1 MKRILAT
8 MVAIAA
14 LTMVSCVKEQIVEPG
29 TGVAGNDVIT
39 AFTEENLTKTTL
51 DGNDTEGYEVIW
63 TEGDKFY
70 IGENKFTLIDGEG
83 TTKGTFQGTL
93 PTDGTY
99 SVSYNEGNGNWPT
112 FRIHSE
118 DRIICGPMTA
128 TVTISDGKV
137 SEPLKFRNEGGIL
150 RLTLKGTATV
160 TEIIVYIGTKQ
171 YNFRCGGG
179 VSLDNENG
187 KVFYLP
193 LPADTYGEPLLQFY
207 TIDGLDIRKQMKYG
221 KTLVIERSKITDIS
235 LSGINSTTPA
245 GILPGVFSVAEG
257 TQVHFSKG
265 NLRYTVDSG
274 KWSFFD
280 RQYQSGP
287 KYYRDGHDK
296 EISLFTWGYSS
307 QIPMDPSGNK
317 CLDSVWEGEFDPHN
331 DWGSQI
337 GTWGTWRTLTAAEW
351 QYLFKTRKDAEKKY
365 GTATV
370 CGVYGLIILPDEFED
385 PLTNGGSESFKPQL
399 SGAPTNNIYASGGNW
414 EAMEY
419 AGAVFL
425 PAAGGRRG
433 EDTAFFGNYGFYWS
447 STAQKREK
455 TSTPTPTYAFA
466 LSMGGS
472 SINPNSPIQR
482 STGQSV
488 RLVTGT
494 YTVTFDLN
502 GESGTAP
509 QSIKGIL
516 YGSHITKP
524 INSPTSNKYA
534 FTGWYK
540 EPECTTPW
548 DFTNNCVTANTTLYA
563 GWTDELI
570 PSKFSVAGNKQ
581 VYFSMGN
588 LWADGS
594 NALHFESEQWGFN
607 SKYESGHVS
616 HFTWSDSA
624 NGACGTSG
632 SGNHLFCDESHK
644 VSVNGSSPIYR
655 ALSKDEWTYLLN
667 LDGNGRIMKLGMP
680 THTINVRYGNGTDM
694 KTGIVIY
701 PDNYIGEVLT
711 PEQDYTEETFPEG
724 CVFLPGAGWRNGNTV
739 AFPGDNNGFYWS
751 SSAQAGQPVKPY
763 NLELTHTTVNISAP
777 GSQNSGFTIRLVTN
791 VE

>member
-8 MVAIAA
+8 MTTIAA

-245 GILPGVFSVAEG
+245 GILSGKFSVAEG
-257 TQVHFSKG
+257 SQVHFSKG

-280 RQYQSGP
+280 RQYDCGP
-287 KYYRDGHDK
+287 SDYEDGHDK
-296 EISLFTWGYSS
+296 EISLFTWGYNSTKS
-307 QIPMDPSGNK
+307 IIPDGS
-317 CLDSVWEGEFDPHN
+317 DSDNVSITPGDVLLLPQ
-331 DWGSQI
+331 DWGSRI
-337 GTWGTWRTLTAAEW
+337 GETGTWRTLTSAEW
-351 QYLFKTRKDAEKKY
+351 KYLFKTRTDADKKY
-365 GTATV
+365 GLATV
-370 CGVYGLIILPDEFED
+370 CGVKGLIILPDAFTD
-385 PLTNGGSESFKPQL
+385 PMKNKGSEAFKPKVTRSWTSNVYT
-399 SGAPTNNIYASGGNW
+399 SGENW
-414 EAMEY
+414 GAMEY

-425 PAAGGRRG
+425 PAAGYRQVADISQHASAG
-433 EDTAFFGNYGFYWS
+433 YYWS
-447 STAQKREK
+447 SSSYHDKYVDDSNVIEFDEFGYFGLDHHGRN
-455 TSTPTPTYAFA
+455 Y
-466 LSMGGS
+466 GS
-472 SINPNSPIQR
+472 
-482 STGQSV
+482 SV
-488 RLVTGT
+488 RLVTGE

-502 GESGTAP
+502 GVSGTAP

-548 DFTNNCVTANTTLYA
+548 DFTNDCVTANTTIYA
-563 GWTDELI
+563 GWTGGLI
-570 PSKFSVAGNKQ
+570 SGKFSVAGNKQ